1 MAQFVGDSNGKAR
14 QIYNMYVGDANGK
27 ARKIK
32 KAYVGDANGKARL
45 FYENAVRQNS
55 SDIYGMYIFGG
66 QCTDEV
72 GEATYC
78 YPLGYDN
85 SSTEL
90 TAGVVYRFML
100 DPRDYY
106 SKPEQFNYYAP
117 NGSGGMDWVYKEAVD
132 TGSQIIYEGALPFGT
147 TMCGF
152 AYGGGHI
159 TYDTV
164 DVGIT
169 CYEAITGVY
178 PVETDDY
185 GDPLFDTD
193 FYGNLFPQYWD
204 TDPVYRDEKQEG
216 NYTVTLQVGK
226 WYALVTDYG
235 MGVGGMDYMN
245 REYQEYEGFYCL
257 EDDEHNWVTGWGW
270 AQTAIV
276 FKATADLTDICLYNK

>member
-78 YPLGYDN
+78 YPFGYDN

-106 SKPEQFNYYAP
+106 SKPERFSYYAP
-117 NGSGGMDWVYKEAVD
+117 DGSGGMDWVYKEVTD
-132 TGSQIIYEGALPFGT
+132 DGNNITYKGALPFGT
-147 TMCGF
+147 TMFGF
-152 AYGGGHI
+152 ANSGTVSADTVTIQVLCSAPAGVYQVE
-159 TYDTV
+159 TYDNGEPWIEYAEGYAT
-164 DVGIT
+164 
-169 CYEAITGVY
+169 
-178 PVETDDY
+178 Y
-185 GDPLFDTD
+185 GFPL
-193 FYGNLFPQYWD
+193 Y
-204 TDPVYRDEKQEG
+204 DELQCVARLEEFESASC
-216 NYTVTLQVGK
+216 TLEVGK
-226 WYALVTDYG
+226 WYAIVTDYG
-235 MGVGGMDYMN
+235 WTSVGMFNIHRSSDYTHSDEGEYITDDYM
-245 REYQEYEGFYCL
+245 QSASLF
-257 EDDEHNWVTGWGW
+257 
-270 AQTAIV
+270 Q
-276 FKATADLTDICLYNK
+276 ATADLMSVDAYSK